1 MLILPYRLCLT
12 QRKLSAALRDEGQGN
27 QLLGRQ
33 LSVKEETTASLQRS
47 VLAVCLAEGVE
58 VSNSML
64 R

>member
-12 QRKLSAALRDEGQGN
+12 QRKLSAALMDEEHGI

-47 VLAVCLAEGVE
+47 VPCAW
-58 VSNSML
+58 L
-64 R
+64 RSRSE